1 MAATVQEIKQMLLQ
15 ANDESFAVLERSL
28 SADTRKGVRSAVES
42 TRRRLEAQRAEAARL
57 NGLYEFQESIT
68 AERGGT
74 VILGLDEVGRGSIAG
89 PLAVGG
95 VVLPA
100 TPRIAGLND
109 SKQLSPAKREEIAAQ
124 IKEHAVAWTVQYVEP
139 DVIDSIGMTASL
151 RRAFSSAIAQIEK
164 AGIEVDVV
172 LLDGNAMHL
181 DKREVNVI
189 KGDARCASIAAASI
203 VAKVERDALM
213 TRYAVEYPQYDLE
226 DCKGYGS
233 AKHIA
238 AIKQHGLSPIH
249 RASFCTSF
257 MQESLF

>member
-57 NGLYEFQESIT
+57 NGLYKFQESIA

-139 DVIDSIGMTASL
+139 DVID
-151 RRAFSSAIAQIEK
+151 
-164 AGIEVDVV
+164 
-172 LLDGNAMHL
+172 
-181 DKREVNVI
+181 
-189 KGDARCASIAAASI
+189 
-203 VAKVERDALM
+203 
-213 TRYAVEYPQYDLE
+213 
-226 DCKGYGS
+226 
-233 AKHIA
+233 
-238 AIKQHGLSPIH
+238 
-249 RASFCTSF
+249 
-257 MQESLF
+257 